1 MPDHD
6 PHNQA
11 ARLAGA
17 EARLQAS
24 QACAQ
29 DLPVLLQFRDQ
40 LFVDGLGTARI
51 VKYLVHLRILYQLSG
66 ASLMDLDPPGAVR
79 LLASIQRSSWKPWTK
94 HDYLIVLRRYLQHVG
109 RPDLAQL
116 VKLPK
121 VRTQKL
127 PEELLTPSDVRAL
140 LAAARTT
147 ADRALIS
154 LLYETGARISE
165 ILTMQYRHC
174 QFDPAGCLLILT
186 GKTGMRRVRIRES
199 VEYLDAWILE
209 TQPKPTDRIFAW
221 QYPAAR
227 KRISVLA
234 RRADIPKRIYPH
246 LFRHSRAT
254 FLAAHLT
261 QAQLCQ
267 YLGWTQGSDMAR
279 IYIHLSSADLDPV
292 LARLPRVLHP
302 ERQPCE
308 QLPARL

>member
-6 PHNQA
+6 PHNFAGQL
-11 ARLAGA
+11 ARL
-17 EARLQAS
+17 EDRLAAS
-24 QACAQ
+24 QVCAQ
-29 DLPVLLQFRDQ
+29 DLTVIHQFRDQ
-40 LFVDGLGTARI
+40 CFADAVGIARVVKQLGLIMGLYRLHSSSLLELDQAGLVQLLARI
-51 VKYLVHLRILYQLSG
+51 QR
-66 ASLMDLDPPGAVR
+66 ASWSD
-79 LLASIQRSSWKPWTK
+79 WTR
-94 HDYLIVLRRYLQHVG
+94 HDYRQALRRYLTYCR
-109 RPDLAQL
+109 RPDLASQIRPG
-116 VKLPK
+116 KA
-121 VRTQKL
+121 RTQKL

-140 LAAARTT
+140 LAVATT
-147 ADRALIS
+147 AADRALIG

-165 ILTMQYRHC
+165 LLTLQYRHC
-174 QFDPAGCLLILT
+174 QFDPAGCLLIIA
-186 GKTGMRRVRIRES
+186 GKTGMRRVRIQES
-199 VEYLDAWILE
+199 VQYLDAWILE

-234 RRADIPKRIYPH
+234 RRADIPKRVYPH

-292 LARLPRVLHP
+292 LARLPRVLHVQQ
-302 ERQPCE
+302 QPYE